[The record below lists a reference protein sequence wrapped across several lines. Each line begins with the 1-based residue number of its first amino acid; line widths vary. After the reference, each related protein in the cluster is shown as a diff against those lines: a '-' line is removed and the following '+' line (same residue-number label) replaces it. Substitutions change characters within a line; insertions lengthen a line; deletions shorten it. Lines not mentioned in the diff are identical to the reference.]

1 MCAAGSPTLWAK
13 VWPFVSGFFSRVLA
27 RLASPWLAVLVA
39 GLVAAAV
46 LLPNLSGPGLWE
58 PQELEVADLAMARV
72 EARKLEEGKTPEPPA
87 AGQPG
92 PAQAKDKCRTSP
104 PDDAVART
112 LTERALEWT
121 VRKGQA
127 SEGALR
133 LPFALL
139 GVLTVLGAAGLAAR
153 LAGGRAALLCALL
166 LLSFPLL
173 GVQARQLT
181 TELGTAAGAVLLLYG
196 LVALRPIGG
205 TLWRAV
211 AKKRGGPSLGRAV
224 LHLLDDALSLAAI
237 ALGAVLGF
245 VSGGGLLGLFVPL
258 FAFAAATGLGGRG
271 WLALGRLLRGA
282 AGRLADLGIP
292 SRRRGRSLGARRS
305 LGSWIGDPSITW
317 LGMKGVLVTAACCAL
332 GAVLVDQAYKLGP
345 LTPGT
350 RQLFGH
356 SLLPTS
362 CYSPLLGGVWQPSDD
377 LRVLYDSSVEQ
388 IAFGTFP
395 WGLLAPLTM
404 GILLASTRRPLR
416 LAGALTLAWAG
427 AAWVATEAFQR
438 KVGHTVYPGFPALAV
453 AVALWLDACLSWAAA
468 RAKAGS
474 QGEAGAQG
482 EAGGQG
488 DSAAADTPASWRA
501 HVAAPLAGR
510 LLLGFF
516 FLLGAFTLGKDL
528 LAFPERLT
536 SLTLGDDAVKYPAAV
551 KWLLLPTR
559 AWILALGSAIALFG
573 ALWMWSGGSDG
584 SDGSDG
590 SLVRR
595 PDGSA
600 AIPPRRSPRLLSLSL
615 ACTAA
620 LAAFWPHGWHASLSK
635 LLSSKG
641 VFATY
646 HTLRRPGD
654 RLILFGDLGNA
665 PKYYAGGPYETLH
678 SRDDVVAALA
688 DSRRVFALV
697 PAVELCSLHRQT
709 AGKPY
714 FVLDNDNPRTL
725 LVSNRKDGGAD
736 RNPLLT
742 SLYRQEPPGITS
754 RPPSPIVFDERI
766 ELIGWTIPAQ
776 VRRGERFT
784 ATLYYKILAPVGGSW
799 RVFQHYDKGGARF
812 IGDHVPIDGRCP
824 TTEWAAGD
832 YIVDRHTLLA
842 GATGL
847 GPGSF
852 DLWTGFFTGVAP
864 SWRNMKVTQA
874 PEKAKDADDRVK
886 ITSITLR

>member
-1 MCAAGSPTLWAK
+1 MCAAGLPTLWAK
-13 VWPFVSGFFSRVLA
+13 VWPFVSGSLSRLLA
-27 RLASPWLAVLVA
+27 ALRLGTRLGTRPWLAALLA

-58 PQELEVADLAMARV
+58 PQELAVADLAMARA
-72 EARKLEEGKTPEPPA
+72 EAKAKAEKQPPA
-87 AGQPG
+87 AAGL
-92 PAQAKDKCRTSP
+92 PAASPEGKAEACRSHAP
-104 PDDAVART
+104 PDAVARSF
-112 LTERALEWT
+112 TERALEWSM
-121 VRKGQA
+121 RAGQA

-139 GVLTVLGAAGLAAR
+139 GVLTVLAAAGLAAR
-153 LAGGRAALLCALL
+153 LAGSRAALLAALV

-173 GVQARQLT
+173 SAQARQIT

-196 LVALRPIGG
+196 LVSLRPVGN

-211 AKKRGGPSLGRAV
+211 ARRRGAPSLGRAV

-237 ALGAVLGF
+237 ALGAALGF
-245 VSGGGLLGLFVPL
+245 ASGGGLLGLFVPL
-258 FAFAAATGLGGRG
+258 AAFAAATGLGGRG
-271 WLALGRLLRGA
+271 WRALGRLARA
-282 AGRLADLGIP
+282 AALLLADAVAP
-292 SRRRGRSLGARRS
+292 SRRRGRSLSERPA
-305 LGSWIGDPSITW
+305 LQSWLGDPSVTW
-317 LGMKGVLVTAACCAL
+317 LGLKGVVATAASLAL
-332 GAVLVDQAYKLGP
+332 FYFLLAQSYKFGP

-350 RQLFGH
+350 RQVFGH
-356 SLLPTS
+356 SILPTS

-395 WGLLAPLTM
+395 WGLLAPLAM
-404 GILLASTRRPLR
+404 GILLASERRPLR
-416 LAGALTLAWAG
+416 LAGALTLAWAA

-438 KVGHTVYPGFPALAV
+438 KVGHTIYAGFPALAV
-453 AVALWLDACLSWAAA
+453 AIALWLDAALG
-468 RAKAGS
+468 GS
-474 QGEAGAQG
+474 R
-482 EAGGQG
+482 AGGPEREPPEP
-488 DSAAADTPASWRA
+488 AADTPAAWRA
-501 HVAAPLAGR
+501 FVAHPLAGR

-536 SLTLGDDAVKYPAAV
+536 SLTVGDDAVKYPPLA

-559 AWILALGSAIALFG
+559 AWILALGSAIALFT
-573 ALWMWSGGSDG
+573 ALWMWSPVAPGG
-584 SDGSDG
+584 
-590 SLVRR
+590 
-595 PDGSA
+595 
-600 AIPPRRSPRLLSLSL
+600 RRSPRLLSCAL
-615 ACTAA
+615 AATAA
-620 LAAFWPHGWHASLSK
+620 LAAFWVHGWHASLSK

-641 VFATY
+641 VFASY
-646 HTLRRPGD
+646 HSLRQPGD

-665 PKYYAGGPYETLH
+665 PKYYAGGPYETVH
-678 SRDDVVAALA
+678 SRDGVIDALA
-688 DSRRVFALV
+688 DARRIFALV
-697 PAVELCSLHRQT
+697 PAVELCSLHRQA

-725 LVSNRKDGGAD
+725 LVSNRKDGAAD

-742 SLYRQEPPGITS
+742 SLYRQEPPGIAT

-766 ELIGWTIPAQ
+766 ELIGWNIPAQ

-784 ATLYYKILAPVGGSW
+784 ATLYYKILAPVGGAW
-799 RVFQHYDKGGARF
+799 RVFQHYDRSGGRF
-812 IGDHVPIDGRCP
+812 IGDHVPIEGRCP
-824 TTEWAAGD
+824 TTEWTAGD
-832 YIVDRHTLLA
+832 YIVDRHTLIA
-842 GATGL
+842 GAAGM

-874 PEKAKDADDRVK
+874 PEKAKDGEDRVK
-886 ITSITLR
+886 ITSIVLR

>member
-1 MCAAGSPTLWAK
+1 M
-13 VWPFVSGFFSRVLA
+13 SGFFSRVLA

-58 PQELEVADLAMARV
+58 PQELAVADLAMARV
-72 EARKLEEGKTPEPPA
+72 EARKLAEGKTPEPPA
-87 AGQPG
+87 ASDQQG
-92 PAQAKDKCRTSP
+92 AEQAKDKCRSSP

-112 LTERALEWT
+112 LTARALQWT
-121 VRKGQA
+121 MRKGQA

-139 GVLTVLGAAGLAAR
+139 GVLTVLAAAGLAAR

-196 LVALRPIGG
+196 LVALRPLGR

-211 AKKRGGPSLGRAV
+211 AKKRGAPSLGRAV

-271 WLALGRLLRGA
+271 FLALGRLLRGA
-282 AGRLADLGIP
+282 ASRAADLAVP
-292 SRRRGRSLGARRS
+292 SRRRGRSLGARPA
-305 LGSWIGDPSITW
+305 LGSWIGDPSVTW
-317 LGMKGVLVTAACCAL
+317 LGMKGVLVTTACLAL
-332 GAVLVDQAYKLGP
+332 GYLLVDQAYKLGP

-356 SLLPTS
+356 SILPTA

-377 LRVLYDSSVEQ
+377 LRILYDSSIEQ

-438 KVGHTVYPGFPALAV
+438 KVGHTIYPGFPALAV
-453 AVALWLDACLSWAAA
+453 AVALWLDASLSWIAAAAA
-468 RAKAGS
+468 RATDGAS
-474 QGEAGAQG
+474 AGAQAA
-482 EAGGQG
+482 E
-488 DSAAADTPASWRA
+488 AAAETPASWRA

-536 SLTLGDDAVKYPAAV
+536 SLTLGDDAVKYPPLV
-551 KWLLLPTR
+551 KWLWLPTR
-559 AWILALGSAIALFG
+559 AWILALGSAIALFA
-573 ALWMWSGGSDG
+573 ALWMWSSSGDDG
-584 SDGSDG
+584 LEGPI
-590 SLVRR
+590 VRR

-600 AIPPRRSPRLLSLSL
+600 VIPPRRSPRLLSLSL

-646 HTLRRPGD
+646 HALRRPGD

-665 PKYYAGGPYETLH
+665 PKYYAGGSYETLH
-678 SRDDVVAALA
+678 GRDDVVAALA

-725 LVSNRKDGGAD
+725 LVSNRKDGGTD

-832 YIVDRHTLLA
+832 YIVDRHTVLA

-874 PEKAKDADDRVK
+874 PEKAKDGDDRVK